1 MRINA
6 RNGLA
11 NFFVPKVEVSGQC
24 WLEAMNRVREDR
36 SSWEPWIHGLEDCPW
51 FHTFHCL
58 KRIASVDRGTRQQ
71 VFKVATA
78 DIESSVENRSL
89 RPQGQVQSHR
99 NQALNPQGSYIR
111 EACPCWWC
119 QSARLNHGSRHWF
132 IRKTWL
138 QSPRAYSRE
147 VYISDAH
154 NWSGWKWR
162 NQILSYIVEFGLD
175 VIWKSQVRYY
185 RNPWYIRSHSLP
197 GYERCPSRCQS
208 AGQDLGQYLSDL
220 ARPQRWENQDHN
232 AEEGLVFHML
242 LQL

>member
-111 EACPCWWC
+111 EACPRWWC
-119 QSARLNHGSRHWF
+119 QSARLNHGSRYWF
-132 IRKTWL
+132 IPKTWF
-138 QSPRAYSRE
+138 QSPRACNRE

-154 NWSGWKWR
+154 NWSGWKCDEIRFWATSSSSAWMWSER
-162 NQILSYIVEFGLD
+162 VQFDIIEILDIYDLILCLVMNDALPVVD
-175 VIWKSQVRYY
+175 PPVRT
-185 RNPWYIRSHSLP
+185 
-197 GYERCPSRCQS
+197 
-208 AGQDLGQYLSDL
+208 
-220 ARPQRWENQDHN
+220 
-232 AEEGLVFHML
+232 
-242 LQL
+242 